1 MSNGSPPPTDT
12 LTALDSDRRLQLEKL
27 TLEVEQLRAKA
38 TPSSRLLAALTP
50 MLPAMIAVIGVWAG
64 LHQFQTERTDSERQQ
79 LAAQAQRD
87 ADVKRL
93 REFELQA
100 PFWERR
106 LRLYFDA
113 AAAAGTLASAP
124 PGPAR
129 TAAEATFWQLYNGP
143 LAIVEDDAVEGAMV
157 SFGKCLSGE
166 EQCTRDTLVRRSLAL
181 AHSCRQSIGETWRLG
196 LGELKGKYQSL
207 N

>member
-1 MSNGSPPPTDT
+1 MSNGSPVPADT
-12 LTALDSDRRLQLEKL
+12 LTALDTDRRLQLEKL

-50 MLPAMIAVIGVWAG
+50 MFPAMIAVIGVLAG
-64 LHQFQTERTDSERQQ
+64 LHQFQTGRADSERQQ
-79 LAAQAQRD
+79 QEAQAQRD

-93 REFELQA
+93 REVELQA

-106 LRLYFDA
+106 LTLYFDA

-129 TAAEATFWQLYNGP
+129 TAAEARFWQLYNGP